1 MTFDITL
8 NGMFLHRNGKVMK
21 NAILVTRIGQP
32 NILEEVI
39 VLSFLHGGALPTLSH
54 HRIDLVQKIR

>member
-8 NGMFLHRNGKVMK
+8 YAMFVHHNGKVTRS
-21 NAILVTRIGQP
+21 AILVTRIGQP

-39 VLSFLHGGALPTLSH
+39 VLSLLHRGALPTLSH